1 MDIQALIQKLDKK
14 QTTLLSTAILT
25 VATTW
30 LIRRAI
36 KKSKEFKTLGAKE
49 IPTPKGEYFYLGH
62 LPLLGKYPSLK
73 VTEWHRELGPIFRI
87 KAGVQNWVFI
97 GDPEAAHE
105 IFVSKGSVSS
115 GRPYL
120 TYGNGIH
127 GEGHRGIA
135 FIDYDKSWKNARTA
149 SLNMLSPKSIDSL
162 HEAIERETEYG
173 VNLLI
178 TESHKQG
185 DINPVDYTRLT
196 SINFVLSTVFG
207 IKGIQDIEDPL
218 YKEIVHTM
226 DVHVANISAVGDIS
240 AYLPILSF
248 LDVIFRKERNLRN
261 FVEKELRPLYRRLI
275 KMARESDQPSLVKKL
290 DEIKDSLEIDEKNIV
305 ILGIEMMV
313 GGVDTISNALAF
325 VLAILCHYPEWQKK
339 MSEEIDAFVEKY
351 GRLPYY
357 TEREELPVVV
367 AVLKETI
374 RYRSSAYLGIPH
386 KATEDIVYKDY
397 VIPKGTVLIS
407 NNHTTNNDP
416 NFFPE
421 PEKFKPER
429 YLGDIRSIYASSN
442 GAIQSRENFSFGW
455 GRRICPG
462 IYMAENEMFNWLCR
476 LLRKCTIEPIT
487 SSTGEKI
494 YPELDDY
501 IDLGAIVTP
510 VPYKVHLAERTNV

>member
-105 IFVSKGSVSS
+105 IFVSKGSISS

-149 SLNMLSPKSIDSL
+149 SLNMLSPKSIDGL

-185 DINPVDYTRLT
+185 SINPVDYTRLT
-196 SINFVLSTVFG
+196 AINFVLSTVFG
-207 IKGIQDIEDPL
+207 IKGIQHIEDPL

-226 DVHVANISAVGDIS
+226 ERHVENISAVGDIS

-248 LDVIFRKERNLRN
+248 LDVIFRKERNLKK
-261 FVEKELRPLYRRLI
+261 FVEKEHRPLYRRLT
-275 KMARESDQPSLVKKL
+275 KMARESDQPNLVKKL
-290 DEIKDSLEIDEKNIV
+290 DEIKDSLDIDEENIV
-305 ILGIEMMV
+305 ILGI
-313 GGVDTISNALAF
+313 
-325 VLAILCHYPEWQKK
+325 
-339 MSEEIDAFVEKY
+339 
-351 GRLPYY
+351 
-357 TEREELPVVV
+357 
-367 AVLKETI
+367 
-374 RYRSSAYLGIPH
+374 
-386 KATEDIVYKDY
+386 
-397 VIPKGTVLIS
+397 
-407 NNHTTNNDP
+407 
-416 NFFPE
+416 
-421 PEKFKPER
+421 
-429 YLGDIRSIYASSN
+429 
-442 GAIQSRENFSFGW
+442 
-455 GRRICPG
+455 
-462 IYMAENEMFNWLCR
+462 
-476 LLRKCTIEPIT
+476 
-487 SSTGEKI
+487 
-494 YPELDDY
+494 
-501 IDLGAIVTP
+501 
-510 VPYKVHLAERTNV
+510 